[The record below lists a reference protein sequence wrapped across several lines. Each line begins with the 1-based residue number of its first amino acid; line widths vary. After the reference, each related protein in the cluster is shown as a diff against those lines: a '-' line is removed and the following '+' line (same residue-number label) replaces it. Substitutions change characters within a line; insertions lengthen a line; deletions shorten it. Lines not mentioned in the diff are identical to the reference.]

1 VAGNERSYDRLLA
14 ELVGDGAAE
23 VRNPSGAA
31 LSRVSWCLRSVG
43 LATSAQRQQGEVF
56 GAMTART
63 VKERLGD
70 KEFDMKTLASV
81 ASGFFQI
88 CGYTYELEEMPTSI
102 KVKSFQ
108 CPFYE
113 GLKNAGL
120 DDQTIEAACNQSVA
134 VELAELKKAFPQLSG
149 RLKFRSAPDQPCIE
163 EFELAK

>member
-1 VAGNERSYDRLLA
+1 MAREDAFNAAKATSTLLGGFFKDVANEIGL
-14 ELVGDGAAE
+14 EK
-23 VRNPSGAA
+23 A
-31 LSRVSWCLRSVG
+31 LSLY
-43 LATSAQRQQGEVF
+43 AKHGEVL
-56 GAMTART
+56 GAMMARA

-81 ASGFFQI
+81 ASGLYQI
-88 CGYTYELEEMPTSI
+88 CGFTYELEETPTSI

-113 GLKNAGL
+113 GFKNAGL

-149 RLKFRSAPDQPCIE
+149 RLKFRSTPDQPCIE